1 MTYKTKLSF
10 RAKKLPKGF
19 KSEVVKILPKLESIE
34 RKNEGMSYTTVE
46 KLMVE
51 TTLEELEVIKKLQA
65 MSKERNITMAY
76 MIEDDETFVFQSN
89 ASGTVFPYLKLK
101 GKDNTKYYKDEYELA
116 IEFIDKYEAKFNEE
130 TAKLAKTLE
139 EIYRCSPIE
148 IANDIFMEDVIESW
162 NRQENVIKEKLQ
174 FDLSYCEH
182 KEIEEL

>member
-51 TTLEELEVIKKLQA
+51 TTLEELEVIKKLHA

-76 MIEDDETFVFQSN
+76 MIEDDKTFVFQSN

-101 GKDNTKYYKDEYELA
+101 GKNTTKYYKDEYELA
-116 IEFIDKYEAKFNEE
+116 TEFIDKFEAKFNEE
-130 TAKLAKTLE
+130 TAKLAQTLE
-139 EIYRCSPIE
+139 NIYKCSPVE
-148 IANDIFMEDVIESW
+148 ITNDIFMEDVIESW
-162 NRQENVIKEKLQ
+162 NRQENVMREGLEYE
-174 FDLSYCEH
+174 LSYCEQ

>member
-1 MTYKTKLSF
+1 MTYETKLSF

-19 KSEVVKILPKLESIE
+19 KSQVIKMLPNLKSVE
-34 RKNEGMSYTTVE
+34 RKNEGMSFTTVE

-51 TTLEELEVIKKLQA
+51 TTLEDLDLIKKIYVIC
-65 MSKERNITMAY
+65 KEKSITMAY

-101 GKDNTKYYKDEYELA
+101 DKNSIKYYKDEYELA
-116 IEFIDKYEAKFNEE
+116 IEFIDKYEAKFNDE
-130 TAKLAKTLE
+130 TAKLANTLE

-148 IANDIFMEDVIESW
+148 IANDIFIEDVIESW
-162 NRQENVIKEKLQ
+162 NRQENVIKEELQ
-174 FDLSYCEH
+174 FDLSYCEY